1 MAACLHQEPRS
12 LTPGHPELQINGV
25 LEEKKKSE
33 VNLNGVS
40 VMEKTC
46 KFKVE
51 FEVASLKTTSGLAWI
66 D

>member
-25 LEEKKKSE
+25 LEVKKEIRGQFK
-33 VNLNGVS
+33 GVS